1 VLNNSNDLLGQT
13 LGTCTLQRMIGRG
26 GMGAVY
32 LAQQSRPRRA
42 VAVKVLLPGITEQ
55 RPREEFLARFRRE
68 ADAIAALDHVN
79 IMPIY
84 EYGEQGEVA
93 FLVMPY
99 VNGGTLR
106 EMLERRGPLPLE
118 EIATTL
124 EQVSAGLD
132 SAHAQGIV
140 HRDLKPGNILF
151 HADGRVLIADF
162 GLAKVVNDTTDSIT
176 GNGHLT
182 STGTIVGTPE
192 YLSPEQGTGDA
203 IDYRT
208 DVYSLGVVVYHM
220 LAGRV
225 PYSGTSPVAVA
236 IKHAIEQPPPI
247 TRFNPA
253 IPPGIEQIVLKAMA
267 KAPADRYASAGEFA
281 RAFYKEAASLPG
293 STLPPMNSDW
303 THSPFMPKFSTPLP
317 SLTPTTSTPETPQA
331 DDTKAAEL
339 PTKLQDQP
347 VTAGPVD
354 SVSAEHAAATV
365 LAQEDAEQTPVAL
378 SEQDEKVSHREPVAT
393 MLAEPIG
400 NIPMDATVAD
410 YALVQDKTVQEPVT
424 GGKQEGHEEKQ
435 GEQLV
440 LQTLADEHALR
451 LPSQRHTSSQSR
463 WLVIVG
469 CVLAL
474 FIIAGV
480 LAYMRILVPTSS
492 SSQTNTAITRPT
504 SQAAK
509 PAATHSASTAST
521 PQTIQSSAPLP
532 TPASSIAAYGAMT
545 YGTALPG
552 NCDQKGNYWSITAKT
567 QISCAGYGMD
577 INNSSTGSL
586 DGVLLKSLPTGQTM
600 PDNYLIQ
607 VQTTVNSA
615 DNFGVFFRA
624 QDNSFQ
630 NGYALMFDP
639 NAQNFNLDYYKNGT
653 PTIVTGGIST
663 QGLLTGS
670 ITLDVVVQGNNYFSV
685 YINGTQ
691 VGDPYSTYGYSGGK
705 VGLITEPATTVTF
718 KNFELYPLQ

>member
-1 VLNNSNDLLGQT
+1 MLNNSNDLLGQT

-106 EMLERRGPLPLE
+106 EMLEKRGPLPLE
-118 EIATTL
+118 EVATTL
-124 EQVSAGLD
+124 EQVAAGLD

-220 LAGRV
+220 LAGRA
-225 PYSGTSPVAVA
+225 PYTGASPVAVA
-236 IKHAIEQPPPI
+236 IKHAIEEPPPI
-247 TRFNPA
+247 TRFNPT
-253 IPPGIEQIVLKAMA
+253 IPANIERIVLKAMA
-267 KAPADRYASAGEFA
+267 KSPNERYASAGEFA
-281 RAFYKEAASLPG
+281 LAFYKEVAAIAGSSLPSIHG
-293 STLPPMNSDW
+293 EW
-303 THSPFMPKFSTPLP
+303 THNPFMPKFSTPLP
-317 SLTPTTSTPETPQA
+317 FLTSTTSTPETP
-331 DDTKAAEL
+331 DAEAVEA
-339 PTKLQDQP
+339 PTELTNQP
-347 VTAGPVD
+347 EV
-354 SVSAEHAAATV
+354 SVSPEHAVATI
-365 LAQEDAEQTPVAL
+365 LAQDNVEHTPVAL
-378 SEQDEKVSHREPVAT
+378 PRQDEKGSQGELVAT
-393 MLAEPIG
+393 ILADSRG
-400 NIPMDATVAD
+400 DTPMDTTVAD
-410 YALVQDKTVQEPVT
+410 YALVQNKTAQESASE
-424 GGKQEGHEEKQ
+424 GKHKNHEDEQ
-435 GEQLV
+435 GEHLA
-440 LQTLADEHALR
+440 LQTLADEHVLR
-451 LPSQRHTSSQSR
+451 LPSQQRTSTQSR

-469 CVLAL
+469 CVLVL
-474 FIIAGV
+474 FIIGGV
-480 LAYMRILVPTSS
+480 FTYMRVLVPHASPM
-492 SSQTNTAITRPT
+492 QTTNAITSHST
-504 SQAAK
+504 AKAAK
-509 PAATHSASTAST
+509 TVATHSASTAST
-521 PQTIQSSAPLP
+521 PQTSQSSTQLP
-532 TPASSIAAYGAMT
+532 TPASSIAAAAAYGAMT
-545 YGTALPG
+545 YGTTLPG
-552 NCDQKGNYWSITAKT
+552 NCDQKGNYWSNTSKT
-567 QISCAGYGMD
+567 QISCSSGGMD

-586 DGVLLKSLPTGQTM
+586 AGALLKSLPTGKTM

-607 VQTTVNSA
+607 VQTTINPA
-615 DNFGVFFRA
+615 ENFGVFFRA
-624 QDNSFQ
+624 QNNSLQ
-630 NGYALMFDP
+630 NGYAIMFDP
-639 NAQNFNLDYYKNGT
+639 NAQDFNLNYYKNGT
-653 PTIVTGGIST
+653 PTLVTGGINT

-670 ITLDVVVQGNNYFSV
+670 VTIDIVVRGDNYFYV

-691 VGDPYSTYGYSGGK
+691 VGNPFSNYGYSGGK
-705 VGLITEPATTVTF
+705 VGLIAQVATTVTF
-718 KNFELYPLQ
+718 NNFELYPLQ

>member
-1 VLNNSNDLLGQT
+1 MLNNSNDLLGQT

-68 ADAIAALDHVN
+68 ADAIASLDHIN

-106 EMLERRGPLPLE
+106 EMLEKRGPLPLE
-118 EIATTL
+118 EVATTL
-124 EQVSAGLD
+124 EQVAAGLD

-140 HRDLKPGNILF
+140 HRDLKPGNILY

-162 GLAKVVNDTTDSIT
+162 GLAKVVNDTTESIT

-225 PYSGTSPVAVA
+225 PYTGTSPVAVA
-236 IKHAIEQPPPI
+236 IKHAIEEPPPI

-253 IPPGIEQIVLKAMA
+253 IPANIERIVLKAMA
-267 KAPADRYASAGEFA
+267 KSPNERYASAGEFA
-281 RAFYKEAASLPG
+281 LAFYKEVAAIPGSSLPSIHG
-293 STLPPMNSDW
+293 EW

-317 SLTPTTSTPETPQA
+317 FLTPTTSTPETP
-331 DDTKAAEL
+331 DTSDVEAEGPPTELTAQTEAAASPEY
-339 PTKLQDQP
+339 
-347 VTAGPVD
+347 
-354 SVSAEHAAATV
+354 AAATV
-365 LAQEDAEQTPVAL
+365 LAPDSVQNAPLASTR
-378 SEQDEKVSHREPVAT
+378 QDEKTSQAKPVAPVFANT
-393 MLAEPIG
+393 TVET
-400 NIPMDATVAD
+400 PMDATVAD
-410 YALVQDKTVQEPVT
+410 YALPQNKTAQEPASE
-424 GGKQEGHEEKQ
+424 GKHENHEDEQ
-435 GEQLV
+435 GEHLA
-440 LQTLADEHALR
+440 LQTLADEHVLR
-451 LPSQRHTSSQSR
+451 LPSQQRTSTQSR

-469 CVLAL
+469 CVLVL
-474 FIIAGV
+474 FIIGGV
-480 LAYMRILVPTSS
+480 FTYTRVLVPHTSS
-492 SSQTNTAITRPT
+492 VQTTNAITSHST
-504 SQAAK
+504 AKAAK
-509 PAATHSASTAST
+509 TVATHSASTAST
-521 PQTIQSSAPLP
+521 PQTSQSSTQLP
-532 TPASSIAAYGAMT
+532 APASSITAAAAYGAMT
-545 YGTALPG
+545 YGTTLPG
-552 NCDQKGNYWSITAKT
+552 NCDQKGNYWSNTSKT
-567 QISCAGYGMD
+567 QISCTSGGMD

-586 DGVLLKSLPTGQTM
+586 DGVLLKSLPTGKTM

-607 VQTTVNSA
+607 VQTTVNPA
-615 DNFGVFFRA
+615 ENFGVFFRA
-624 QDNSFQ
+624 QNNSLQ
-630 NGYALMFDP
+630 NGYAIMFDP
-639 NAQNFNLDYYKNGT
+639 NAQNFNLNYYKNGT
-653 PTIVTGGIST
+653 PTLVTGGINT

-670 ITLDVVVQGNNYFSV
+670 VTIDIVVRGDNYFYV
-685 YINGTQ
+685 YINGTR
-691 VGDPYSTYGYSGGK
+691 VGNPFSNYGYSGGK
-705 VGLITEPATTVTF
+705 VGLIAQPATTVTF
-718 KNFELYPLQ
+718 NNFELYPLQ